1 MKRIVTTLK
10 EKWPEYLIEAV
21 VIVASI
27 LGAISLENWNED
39 KKEQKIERYYLE
51 NLQADMQMQLDEIE
65 HQREIEH
72 ILNGCIDR
80 LVSLIDSDF
89 KNLNEEQFNQDLTSL
104 TLGRRFNFYDAT
116 YADLKSSGNVNLIQS
131 VELRRAL
138 IAYYQKNERTEEI
151 FQDSGYDHTRFLT
164 EDLHRKGLF
173 SFKLPEAPNEPIST
187 KHFNEEVSQ
196 RFNHEAVLNIQEGY
210 NLLLLGNAIR
220 GRSTI
225 LRISDEFL
233 KEIEQSTIELM
244 TLIATYLDE

>member
-1 MKRIVTTLK
+1 MKRILHTLSQ
-10 EKWPEYLIEAV
+10 KWPDYLIEAI

-39 KKEQKIERYYLE
+39 RKERKIERYYLE
-51 NLQADMQMQLDEIE
+51 NLQADLQLQLDEIE
-65 HQREIEH
+65 HQRKVES
-72 ILNGCIDR
+72 ILNECIDR
-80 LVSLIDSDF
+80 LVAVIDNEF

-104 TLGRRFNFYDAT
+104 ALGRRFNFFDAT
-116 YADLKSSGNVNLIQS
+116 FLDLKSSGNVNLIQN

-164 EDLHRKGLF
+164 EDLHRKGLY
-173 SFKLPEAPNEPIST
+173 SFNPPDTPNEPVST
-187 KHFNEEVSQ
+187 QHFNDQISHSL
-196 RFNHEAVLNIQEGY
+196 NHEAVLNIREGD

-225 LRISDEFL
+225 LRISNEFL
-233 KEIEQSTIELM
+233 REMEESTTELM
-244 TLIATYLDE
+244 TLIENYRDE